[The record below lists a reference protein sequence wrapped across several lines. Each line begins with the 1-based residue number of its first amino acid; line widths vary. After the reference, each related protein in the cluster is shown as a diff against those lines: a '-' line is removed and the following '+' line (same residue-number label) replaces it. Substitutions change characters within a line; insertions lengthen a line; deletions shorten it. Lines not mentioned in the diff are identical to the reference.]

1 MIKGVHEVAYDTIEV
16 AAASGGYQVFV
27 GPSLLASVPAV
38 VATYAPARRLAVISD
53 DRVGPIHG
61 ETVAE
66 ALRDAG
72 HDITFLTFPEGEAS
86 KTRKF
91 WSILTDQMLEAGLQ
105 RDCAVV
111 AVGGGVTTDLAG
123 FVAATFLRGVP
134 VIQVPTTTLSMVDAS
149 VGGKTGVNVRNGK
162 NLVGAFHAPSAVVAD
177 TEVLGTLDPRFLAE
191 GLVEA
196 VKHGVIL
203 DEEHFLGIAN
213 RIQELILADPKESA
227 RCVTASVRLKS
238 QVVARDEF
246 ERGLR
251 QVLNFGHTVG
261 HALEAATDY
270 RLGHGRAVAF
280 GMIAEARIGE
290 RLGLTE
296 PKTSESLTDVLAELV
311 DRTALEVETST
322 VLGFLSAD
330 KKARDGR
337 TRYVLLRRI
346 GQALDQGGWARE
358 VDEDVVRSA
367 VDEVISGW

>member
-1 MIKGVHEVAYDTIEV
+1 MIKGVHEAAYATIEV
-16 AAASGGYQVFV
+16 AAASGGYKVFV
-27 GPSLLASVPAV
+27 GPALLASVPVV

-53 DRVGPIHG
+53 DRVGLIHG
-61 ETVAE
+61 ETVVK

-91 WSILTDQMLEAGLQ
+91 WSILTDQMLEAGLG

-134 VIQVPTTTLSMVDAS
+134 VIQVPTTTLAMVDAS

-162 NLVGAFHAPSAVVAD
+162 NLVGAFHAPSAVIAD
-177 TEVLGTLDPRFLAE
+177 TEVLGTLDSRFLAE
-191 GLVEA
+191 GIVEA
-196 VKHGVIL
+196 IKHGVIL

-213 RIQELILADPKESA
+213 TTQELILADPKESA
-227 RCVTASVRLKS
+227 KFVTASVRLKS

-251 QVLNFGHTVG
+251 HILNFGHTVG
-261 HALEAATDY
+261 HALEAAADY

-290 RLGLTE
+290 RLGITE
-296 PKTSESLTDVLAELV
+296 PKTSECLTDVLAELV
-311 DRTALEVETST
+311 DRTALEVETSS

-330 KKARDGR
+330 KKARAGR
-337 TRYVLLRRI
+337 ARYVLLRRI

-358 VDEDVVRSA
+358 VDEDVVRTV
-367 VDEVISGW
+367 VDEVICGW

>member
-1 MIKGVHEVAYDTIEV
+1 MIKGVHEAAYATVEV

-358 VDEDVVRSA
+358 VDEDVVRTA

>member
-1 MIKGVHEVAYDTIEV
+1 M
-16 AAASGGYQVFV
+16 
-27 GPSLLASVPAV
+27 
-38 VATYAPARRLAVISD
+38 
-53 DRVGPIHG
+53 
-61 ETVAE
+61 
-66 ALRDAG
+66 
-72 HDITFLTFPEGEAS
+72 
-86 KTRKF
+86 
-91 WSILTDQMLEAGLQ
+91 
-105 RDCAVV
+105 
-111 AVGGGVTTDLAG
+111 
-123 FVAATFLRGVP
+123 
-134 VIQVPTTTLSMVDAS
+134 
-149 VGGKTGVNVRNGK
+149 
-162 NLVGAFHAPSAVVAD
+162 
-177 TEVLGTLDPRFLAE
+177 AE
-191 GLVEA
+191 GIVEA
-196 VKHGVIL
+196 VKHGAIL
-203 DEEHFLGIAN
+203 DEEHFLGLAN
-213 RIQELILADPKESA
+213 TTKELILADPKESA

-337 TRYVLLRRI
+337 TRYVLLSRI

-358 VDEDVVRSA
+358 VDDVVVRTV

>member
-1 MIKGVHEVAYDTIEV
+1 MIKGVHEAEYATIEV
-16 AAASGGYQVFV
+16 AGASGGYQVFV
-27 GPSLLASVPAV
+27 GASLLASVPVV
-38 VATYAPARRLAVISD
+38 VATYAPARRLVVISD
-53 DRVGPIHG
+53 DRVGLIHG
-61 ETVAE
+61 ETVAK
-66 ALRDAG
+66 ALREAG

-290 RLGLTE
+290 RLGLTQ

-358 VDEDVVRSA
+358 VDDDVVRTV

>member
-1 MIKGVHEVAYDTIEV
+1 MIKGVHEVEYATIEV
-16 AAASGGYQVFV
+16 AGASGGYQVFV
-27 GPSLLASVPAV
+27 GASLLASVPVV
-38 VATYAPARRLAVISD
+38 VATYAPARRLVVISD
-53 DRVGPIHG
+53 DRVGLIHG
-61 ETVAE
+61 ETVAK
-66 ALRDAG
+66 ALREAG

-91 WSILTDQMLEAGLQ
+91 WSILTDQMLEAGLG

-134 VIQVPTTTLSMVDAS
+134 IIQVPTTTLAMVDAS

-177 TEVLGTLDPRFLAE
+177 TEALGTLDPRLLAE

-203 DEEHFLGIAN
+203 DEEHFLRIAN
-213 RIQELILADPKESA
+213 TTQELIQADPKESA

-238 QVVARDEF
+238 QVVERDEF

-296 PKTSESLTDVLAELV
+296 PKTSGRLTDVLAELV

-322 VLGFLSAD
+322 VLGFLRAD
-330 KKARDGR
+330 KKARAGR

-358 VDEDVVRSA
+358 VDDDVVRTV

>member
-16 AAASGGYQVFV
+16 AAASGRYQVFV